1 MNLDW
6 RGCCPC
12 FAENIVSGND
22 DKKEDVLNIKEKLLL
37 FVVKKERERERERKK
52 EETIL
57 VLYILF
63 ARRRLLL
70 AIVQL

>member
-1 MNLDW
+1 MDW

-22 DKKEDVLNIKEKLLL
+22 EKKEDVLNIKEKLLL
-37 FVVKKERERERERKK
+37 FVVKKKKEREREREKA
-52 EETIL
+52 IL

-70 AIVQL
+70 AI

>member
-22 DKKEDVLNIKEKLLL
+22 EKKEDVLNIKREVVVCCEK
-37 FVVKKERERERERKK
+37 KRERERKD
-52 EETIL
+52 
-57 VLYILF
+57 YIGF
-63 ARRRLLL
+63 VH
-70 AIVQL
+70 IIC